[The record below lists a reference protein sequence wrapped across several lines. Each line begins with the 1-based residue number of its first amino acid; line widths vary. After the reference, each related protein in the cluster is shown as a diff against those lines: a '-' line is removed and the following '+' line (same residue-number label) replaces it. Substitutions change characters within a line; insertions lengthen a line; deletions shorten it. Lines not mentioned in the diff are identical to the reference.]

1 MSERNGSAIS
11 TLGLLVP
18 SMFLI
23 YPWDYRFETQNEGL
37 CPNGKIQSKKNKN
50 KNSQLIFAI

>member
-11 TLGLLVP
+11 ILVLLVP

-23 YPWDYRFETQNEGL
+23 YQWDYRFETQNEAL
-37 CPNGKIQSKKNKN
+37 CPNGKIQSKKIKI
-50 KNSQLIFAI
+50 KNSHLIFSI